1 MSKKVKRVEL
11 DEGTELKY
19 GTKEYFK
26 SNLDSMN
33 LDQYIENPSYL
44 STFTIGMIEN
54 RLKDYADAGGDI
66 TPYVKKYE
74 KIKEK
79 NTEYFQSLSEEDQEE
94 YIQRNKDRLQRD
106 MGMKIFPGQRELG
119 IVDVPMETDSGVI
132 IPVPEKDIFDIE
144 GFKDNYGYRTD
155 VATGGLIKRVGLRG
169 GRDAAQ
175 SDFSPGPGAVTS
187 DAGFEN
193 DSPSQVTSINIKD
206 APTIF
211 DIKKTG
217 DPSLNPKSKNQRD
230 DDRFSGYTPSFVKP
244 SIFKR
249 ASNKAKSFVNFAKP
263 FFETAILFGA
273 PIPSNVRK
281 GIGLFRTFN
290 TVKKAIP
297 IIKDKSIQDELIS
310 IVDTDTGGINP
321 TYTDGLKNVTML
333 DDGRE
338 DFRFGSR
345 GYQGSRASGVQ
356 RPGFS
361 APSRQGQSPRG
372 SSFSG
377 GGRKSKP
384 SNKPTGSGGK
394 TPGPK
399 GQRGGSTI
407 TITPG
412 SSKRSKNVDRG
423 FQLAKLAALG
433 LDVGT
438 IANTPTTTIY
448 SGTTSTNPFGGKKFF
463 ATPDLATA
471 KTYATS
477 GPFRG
482 SVLAGPVTGKVLSAE
497 VPTSQVKD
505 LTKRGLTLSRELTL
519 DPKVAKEVFTKG
531 SGAIKGAGSIGTKIA
546 QAGFRAVP
554 GVGTGISLADAA
566 SRFGKGDFIGG
577 ALSVAGAVPGVGIPA
592 LGLQVGYDAFKDKLG
607 LKDGGQPKKIPIRS
621 NKYGVKELD
630 YRKSGG
636 FVPIGVKEKADDVP
650 AMLSKNEFVFTAD
663 AVRGAGNGSINK
675 GAQRMYNLMKNLE
688 ARRA

>member
-1 MSKKVKRVEL
+1 MS
-11 DEGTELKY
+11 ELKY
-19 GTKEYFK
+19 GTKE
-26 SNLDSMN
+26 
-33 LDQYIENPSYL
+33 
-44 STFTIGMIEN
+44 
-54 RLKDYADAGGDI
+54 
-66 TPYVKKYE
+66 YVKKYE

-79 NTEYFQSLSEEDQEE
+79 NTEYFQSLSEEDQKE
-94 YIQRNKDRLQRD
+94 YIQRGKDELQRD
-106 MGMKIFPGQRELG
+106 LERGIFPGQRELG
-119 IVDVPMETDSGVI
+119 IENVPMETDSGVI
-132 IPVPEKDIFDIE
+132 IPAPEKDIFDIE

-175 SDFSPGPGAVTS
+175 SDFSSPGPGAVTS

-217 DPSLNPKSKNQRD
+217 DPSLNPKSKPQRD
-230 DDRFSGYTPSFVKP
+230 DGRFSGYTPSFVKP

-249 ASNKAKSFVNFAKP
+249 ASNKAKSFVNFARP
-263 FFETAILFGA
+263 FFETAVLFGA

-297 IIKDKSIQDELIS
+297 VIKDKSIQDELIS

-321 TYTDGLKNVTML
+321 KYTDGLKNVTML

-361 APSRQGQSPRG
+361 APSKQGQSPRG
-372 SSFSG
+372 SSSSRPKTTTKKSKG
-377 GGRKSKP
+377 GG
-384 SNKPTGSGGK
+384 
-394 TPGPK
+394 
-399 GQRGGSTI
+399 GGSTI
-407 TITPG
+407 TQTFKALTNVPVQFGKAFVGNLKSPG
-412 SSKRSKNVDRG
+412 SKVRAKLTPA
-423 FQLAKLAALG
+423 QLARLNDIIESKG
-433 LDVGT
+433 TPSGT
-438 IANTPTTTIY
+438 IDYSDYGSPTKTFSGIGGMSPLDASLATT
-448 SGTTSTNPFGGKKFF
+448 FGGGAFTTDPK
-463 ATPDLATA
+463 
-471 KTYATS
+471 
-477 GPFRG
+477 
-482 SVLAGPVTGKVLSAE
+482 TGKVNI
-497 VPTSQVKD
+497 TGD
-505 LTKRGLTLSRELTL
+505 TY
-519 DPKVAKEVFTKG
+519 DFTP
-531 SGAIKGAGSIGTKIA
+531 GANPVT
-546 QAGFRAVP
+546 
-554 GVGTGISLADAA
+554 
-566 SRFGKGDFIGG
+566 DFINRGG
-577 ALSVAGAVPGVGIPA
+577 IAGTTPVQAIFNFG
-592 LGLQVGYDAFKDKLG
+592 QKLG
-607 LKDGGQPKKIPIRS
+607 QRVNQKDGTNPKEIPIRS

-688 ARRA
+688 ARKA

>member
-244 SIFKR
+244 SIF
-249 ASNKAKSFVNFAKP
+249 
-263 FFETAILFGA
+263 I
-273 PIPSNVRK
+273 
-281 GIGLFRTFN
+281 
-290 TVKKAIP
+290 
-297 IIKDKSIQDELIS
+297 
-310 IVDTDTGGINP
+310 
-321 TYTDGLKNVTML
+321 
-333 DDGRE
+333 
-338 DFRFGSR
+338 
-345 GYQGSRASGVQ
+345 
-356 RPGFS
+356 
-361 APSRQGQSPRG
+361 
-372 SSFSG
+372 
-377 GGRKSKP
+377 
-384 SNKPTGSGGK
+384 
-394 TPGPK
+394 
-399 GQRGGSTI
+399 
-407 TITPG
+407 
-412 SSKRSKNVDRG
+412 
-423 FQLAKLAALG
+423 
-433 LDVGT
+433 
-438 IANTPTTTIY
+438 
-448 SGTTSTNPFGGKKFF
+448 
-463 ATPDLATA
+463 
-471 KTYATS
+471 
-477 GPFRG
+477 
-482 SVLAGPVTGKVLSAE
+482 
-497 VPTSQVKD
+497 
-505 LTKRGLTLSRELTL
+505 
-519 DPKVAKEVFTKG
+519 
-531 SGAIKGAGSIGTKIA
+531 
-546 QAGFRAVP
+546 
-554 GVGTGISLADAA
+554 
-566 SRFGKGDFIGG
+566 
-577 ALSVAGAVPGVGIPA
+577 
-592 LGLQVGYDAFKDKLG
+592 
-607 LKDGGQPKKIPIRS
+607 
-621 NKYGVKELD
+621 
-630 YRKSGG
+630 
-636 FVPIGVKEKADDVP
+636 
-650 AMLSKNEFVFTAD
+650 
-663 AVRGAGNGSINK
+663 
-675 GAQRMYNLMKNLE
+675 
-688 ARRA
+688 